1 MPAKLLIKR
10 LDNPVPASGGKW
22 LRGEVV
28 VVVETTHVWGSGEV
42 PSDTGTFVE
51 FEVTDKTVAEMNQ
64 YLETYNRPID
74 MTVIAG
80 PDPQGFRRINC
91 RNNNTNVSGTRGGW
105 TTETTD
111 NIITEWNTR
120 YPTCNL
126 TTVAIITGTNPG
138 DTWQCEGTFTSG
150 QALEFNEVIVE
161 KGLSIMDKRKIWYIT
176 ESGMQ
181 NIEAAG
187 GAQSGT
193 ASQLGPILRDARLD

>member
-10 LDNPVPASGGKW
+10 LDNPVANSGGKW

-28 VVVETTHVWGSGEV
+28 VVAEVSRVWGSGEA

-64 YLETYNRPID
+64 YLDTYNRAID

-80 PDPQGFRRINC
+80 PDPQGFRRINV

-105 TTETTD
+105 TTEETD

-120 YPTCNL
+120 YPTTNL
-126 TTVAIITGTNPG
+126 TTVAIIDGTKPG
-138 DTWQCEGTFTSG
+138 DTWQCEGTFTTG
-150 QALEFNEVIVE
+150 QAEEFEQVIVE
-161 KGLSIMDKRKIWYIT
+161 QGLQIMDKRKIWYIT
-176 ESGMQ
+176 EAGMQ

-187 GAQSGT
+187 GSQSGT
-193 ASQLGPILRDARLD
+193 ASQLGPHLRDARLD